1 MEVSLVVLVRLLFCV
16 LVCGVHS
23 TAADVVITHN
33 ENFDSGL
40 VLKCCDKE
48 LFPLT
53 SGVSF
58 QRNGMDIAVDGGG
71 TLRYP
76 LTQGNEGTF
85 TCTHDGQTSDP
96 ITLQVFYIAH
106 FFTCNYIHNTII
118 HMFLPH
124 SCASS

>member
-40 VLKCCDKE
+40 VLKCSDKE

-53 SGVSF
+53 SGVSV

-71 TLRYP
+71 TLRYLSMCLFQPVVQSP
-76 LTQGNEGTF
+76 LYSTVTF
-85 TCTHDGQTSDP
+85 DLGQ
-96 ITLQVFYIAH
+96 LQRATALLGFNSILMA
-106 FFTCNYIHNTII
+106 
-118 HMFLPH
+118 
-124 SCASS
+124 